1 MMNEEQLQA
10 RDAGRDIGAEL
21 LAAAQE
27 LMAGR
32 AARKTTFET
41 LPDGRVRR
49 CILGPDGTLLQQELL
64 EGPQWQ
70 LLSARAQSGLSQSQF
85 ARAAGVSVRTLQ
97 EWEQGRKRPSGPAQ
111 SLLRLVSRHPQ
122 LLAELAT

>member
-1 MMNEEQLQA
+1 MNTKKHIEVDTDTAQLMRDLEQGLA
-10 RDAGRDIGAEL
+10 EAYADAGVRDAGRDIGAEL

-49 CILGPDGTLLQQELL
+49 CVLGPDGTVLQQELL
-64 EGPQWQ
+64 ENP
-70 LLSARAQSGLSQSQF
+70 
-85 ARAAGVSVRTLQ
+85 
-97 EWEQGRKRPSGPAQ
+97 PS
-111 SLLRLVSRHPQ
+111 HP
-122 LLAELAT
+122 